1 MIIYCTPFRRG
12 CKMKICDATIRIND
26 GGGTAPHLAGPP
38 KEGARPLRLAGLATS
53 PVGRGSY
60 YAVTSRS
67 LPRMTGEGDRLRW
80 WGHTDSCIHTD
91 SIDI

>member
-1 MIIYCTPFRRG
+1 
-12 CKMKICDATIRIND
+12 MKISVSMTE
-26 GGGTAPHLAGPP
+26 GGQ
-38 KEGARPLRLAGLATS
+38 RPLRLAALATS
-53 PVGRGSY
+53 PVDGGSY
-60 YAVTSRS
+60 YAVTPQS

>member
-38 KEGARPLRLAGLATS
+38 KEGGTPPSARWARHFPRRRGKLLCRYSPKPPPYDGGGGPLAV
-53 PVGRGSY
+53 VGAR
-60 YAVTSRS
+60 
-67 LPRMTGEGDRLRW
+67 
-80 WGHTDSCIHTD
+80 
-91 SIDI
+91 

>member
-26 GGGTAPHLAGPP
+26 GGGQ
-38 KEGARPLRLAGLATS
+38 RLIW
-53 PVGRGSY
+53 PIPRRG
-60 YAVTSRS
+60 
-67 LPRMTGEGDRLRW
+67 
-80 WGHTDSCIHTD
+80 GHADSCIHTD

>member
-1 MIIYCTPFRRG
+1 
-12 CKMKICDATIRIND
+12 MKICDATIRIND

-38 KEGARPLRLAGLATS
+38 KEGGTHPSARWARHF
-53 PVGRGSY
+53 PVDGGSY
-60 YAVTSRS
+60 YAVTPQS